1 MMQVSANEVYQTARK
16 ACLAAGYFQDR
27 AEDIALASSWL
38 HYAGFNGCGELE
50 RMLAAEMEENLTA
63 RTKLHLHVDNAC
75 LHITRLRPA
84 YEGIAAIDWM
94 LACSN
99 SAQVRIDKIL
109 HPLMVAGLLWRSG
122 LIYQKQF
129 RLEADGLSSAVLI
142 PDIMAGRL
150 AEISALSDRVVIWP
164 DKDISMQ
171 MSAPSGPCKVDK
183 QIWQSLNSLA
193 AQTYVP
199 ETESSRLSGAG
210 AGLVDND

>member
-1 MMQVSANEVYQTARK
+1 MQVSANEVYQTARK
-16 ACLAAGYFQDR
+16 ACLAAGYLQDR
-27 AEDIALASSWL
+27 AEDVALASCWL

-63 RTKLHLHVDNAC
+63 RPQLHLHIDNAC

-94 LACSN
+94 LASGN
-99 SAQVRIDKIL
+99 AAQVRIDKIL
-109 HPLMVAGLLWRSG
+109 HPLMVAGLLWRAG
-122 LIYQKQF
+122 LIYQQQF
-129 RLEADGLSSAVLI
+129 RLAADGLSSAILL
-142 PDIMAGRL
+142 PDNAPGQL
-150 AEISALSDRVVIWP
+150 AEISALSGGAVIQISP
-164 DKDISMQ
+164 DISGQ
-171 MSAPSGPCKVDK
+171 MHAPAGPFDVDE
-183 QIWQSLNSLA
+183 QIWQRLNKLA